1 MKKTTILAS
10 AVALALLSGCGSKDA
25 TEHYSDALN
34 YIDAK
39 QYNAAVIE
47 LKSAIQQM
55 PDNADYRFALGKLY
69 LQTGDAISA
78 EKELLLAKAGGID
91 IDAVT
96 LPLLRASYLA
106 GNYSAILSRHP
117 DDETLPASLQ
127 DYVQLYKA
135 LSELELG
142 SAENSLRIFSDLA
155 DSDIAGVAAFSQA
168 NLLIPEA
175 KYQDAY
181 DLLATISTDQPH
193 FEETL
198 YLKANLLL
206 ALEKNTEASA
216 SLLEYIKLQ
225 PRQLKARLQAAQVLV
240 KLEQYPAAQAQLDV
254 ILKTAPEQPFANYL
268 AAVTALEAE
277 NYTAAKEFAD
287 KAITKGYRT
296 PQARILAAV
305 ASIRLGLESQALHHL
320 AAAEQHLGAYP
331 QLERLYIALQL
342 KESKTADAQKQLL
355 DMNMTDSDIQL
366 VAGTALNLVK
376 QGNTAAAREL
386 VSKYE
391 SSMSGE
397 AQSLSSL
404 GQLKMS
410 IPGEELAAIEDL
422 ERALSL
428 DPGMHSTRLVLAAN
442 YLKNKQFS
450 KVDELAQ
457 EWLDDPDTANLGY
470 NLKAYSALLQK
481 DVETAKTLLAS
492 AAETAADNPLTLL
505 LQATVAQF
513 EKDYTLAAQLNNKL
527 LQAKP
532 SYLPALRQA
541 YALARQNNNTA
552 AILATAR
559 DTQKNEPDNYLL
571 RLTVARLFQ
580 IDGKANDV
588 IALLDKVP
596 ADISQRLPAH
606 WTMLIEASINLNKVA
621 DALRLS
627 KSWHEQDPTAF
638 QAATIYANLLLR
650 QNNPQEALR
659 VIQLQQS
666 RHPDNVQLRMAQ
678 VSALEA
684 LQQYGAAID
693 ALAKLPEKIRDNAY
707 NLALKG
713 RLLLLQNK
721 PTPALEALL
730 QSYDMQPANSTATV
744 IADLYAKEYSFR
756 RGIEF
761 IEKHMQNHEPS
772 QMMQS
777 YYANLLMQSDP
788 QKAQQIY
795 ASLAESQ
802 AENFIFLNNYAWLLL
817 NDNKPAEA
825 EQFAKK
831 ALALVPENP
840 DVIDTYGSTLMR
852 LNKADAA
859 ITQFEKSLKLRPGS
873 SEVQLNYAEA
883 LIMAGKTAEASN
895 VLQQVKSDDR
905 KISQRLAE
913 LQAKVAQ

>member
-1 MKKTTILAS
+1 MKRTTILAS
-10 AVALALLSGCGSKDA
+10 AIALALLSGCGSKDA

-69 LQTGDAISA
+69 LQIGDAVSA

-91 IDAVT
+91 ANAVT
-96 LPLLRASYLA
+96 LPLIRASFLA
-106 GNYSAILSRHP
+106 NNYSAILSRHP
-117 DDETLPASLQ
+117 EDETLPPQLQ

-142 SAENSLRIFSDLA
+142 SSENSLRIFSSLA
-155 DSDIAGVAAFSQA
+155 DSDKPDVAAFSQA

-175 KYQDAY
+175 KYQDAF
-181 DLLATISTDQPH
+181 DLLAVISTEHPH
-193 FEETL
+193 YEETL
-198 YLKANLLL
+198 HLKANLLL
-206 ALEKNTEASA
+206 ALEKNTEAS
-216 SLLEYIKLQ
+216 SVLLDYIKLQ

-240 KLEQYPAAQAQLDV
+240 KLEQFPEAQKQLEF
-254 ILKTAPEQPFANYL
+254 ILKAAPDQPFANYL
-268 AAVTALEAE
+268 AAVSALNDE
-277 NYTAAKEFAD
+277 NFTAAKEFAD

-305 ASIRLGLESQALHHL
+305 ASIKLGLESQALHHL
-320 AAAEQHLGAYP
+320 AAVAPHLDAYP

-342 KESKTADAQKQLL
+342 KESKTDEAQKTLL

-410 IPGEELAAIEDL
+410 IPGEELAAIQDL
-422 ERALSL
+422 ERALLL
-428 DPGMHSTRLVLAAN
+428 DPGMHNTRLVLAAS
-442 YLKNKQFS
+442 YLKNKQFD
-450 KVDELAQ
+450 KADQLAQ
-457 EWLDDPDTANLGY
+457 EWINDPDTANLGY

-481 DVETAKTLLAS
+481 DIATAKSMLSS
-492 AAETAADNPLTLL
+492 AAETAPDNPLTLL
-505 LQATVAQF
+505 LQATAAQF
-513 EKDYTLAAQLNNKL
+513 EQNYPLAAELNSKL
-527 LQAKP
+527 LQARP
-532 SYLPALRQA
+532 NYLPALRQA

-559 DTQKNEPDNYLL
+559 KTQQSEPDNYQL
-571 RLTVARLFQ
+571 RLTVARFFQ
-580 IDGKANDV
+580 MEGNAGEV
-588 IALLDKVP
+588 VALLDKIP
-596 ADISQRLPAH
+596 ADSSQRLPAH
-606 WTMLIEASINLNKVA
+606 WTMLIEANVNLNKA
-621 DALRLS
+621 TEALRLS

-638 QAATIYANLLLR
+638 QAAVIYANLLLR

-659 VIQLQQS
+659 VAQLQQS
-666 RHPDNVQLRMAQ
+666 RYPDNVQLRMTQ
-678 VSALEA
+678 ISALEA
-684 LQQYGAAID
+684 LKQYSAATD

-730 QSYDMQPANSTATV
+730 QSYDMQPANATATV

-756 RGIEF
+756 KGIEF
-761 IEKHMQNHEPS
+761 IEQHMKDNEPS
-772 QMMQS
+772 DMMQS

-788 QKAQQIY
+788 QKSQQIY

-802 AENFIFLNNYAWLLL
+802 AKNFIFLNNYAWLLL

-825 EQFAKK
+825 EKYAKE
-831 ALALVPENP
+831 ALALAPENP
-840 DVIDTYGSTLMR
+840 DVIDTYGAILMR
-852 LNKADAA
+852 LNNAPGA
-859 ITQFEKSLKLRPGS
+859 ITQFEKSLSLRPGS

-883 LIMAGKTAEASN
+883 LLMAGKTTEAN
-895 VLQQVKSDDR
+895 NILQQVKSDDR
-905 KISQRLAE
+905 KINQRLAE
-913 LQAKVAQ
+913 LQAKAGQ